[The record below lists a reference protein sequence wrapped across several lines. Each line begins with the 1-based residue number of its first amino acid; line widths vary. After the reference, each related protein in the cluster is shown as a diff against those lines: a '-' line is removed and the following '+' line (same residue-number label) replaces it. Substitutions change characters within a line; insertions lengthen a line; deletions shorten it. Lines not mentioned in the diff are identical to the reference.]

1 MDAQGVITTVVLD
14 TADLEAAEQFWTSVL
29 ELKVVHRAE
38 PYVYL
43 SRICASGPHLALQK
57 VPERKAGKN
66 RLHFDIRVPDRSAMA
81 ARVVELG
88 GRVLGEHQEGDLPVW
103 TVVADSEGN
112 EFCIYQSS
120 TDS

>member
-1 MDAQGVITTVVLD
+1 MITTVVLD
-14 TADLEAAEQFWTSVL
+14 TADLDAAEQFWTSVL
-29 ELKVVHRAE
+29 GLKVVHRAE

-43 SRICASGPHLALQK
+43 NRICTSGPHLALQH
-57 VPERKAGKN
+57 VPERKAAKN

-88 GRVLGEHQEGDLPVW
+88 GRVLGEHQEGDFPVW
-103 TVVADSEGN
+103 TIVADSEGN